1 MVLHKSGQLI
11 TKHIEMY
18 HFLGMSGSAGV
29 HVSLDMHSGHQG
41 NPGS

>member
-1 MVLHKSGQLI
+1 MVLHESGQLI

-29 HVSLDMHSGHQG
+29 HVSLDMQDNGG
-41 NPGS
+41 GR